1 MEDVMM
7 GKKKG
12 QESPTAQKPDEP
24 LEYMAEEQEG
34 EGLNVEKEQRKPPE
48 NIGTCS
54 ISIYMGE
61 RCGGLK

>member
-12 QESPTAQKPDEP
+12 QESPTTQKPDEP

-61 RCGGLK
+61 RCGGLR